1 MGKNPSRKENKI
13 TPPHGRKDGGKPEA
27 HPIVLIVFGC
37 FAAFFATAFIFWT
50 FIPYLQM
57 TTYMDKITSGKAHQV
72 LKTDFIF
79 TPYTY
84 SQRVIRY
91 EFLKYLEEQNI
102 GTQNIPLFDGAIEKM
117 EELVEREGSNPYQ
130 HIRLGR
136 AYDKKVELLKDNSYF
151 KKAEEYYKKAIALA
165 PQRQE
170 TYYAYALSLVRQS
183 RADEAIKILEAPPA
197 LDKAIP
203 ISYFYLGLAQFNF
216 GEATYVG
223 ALENIETSFQL
234 LNANPDMK
242 VSLSIYKRLLAYFY
256 QQQDRPRLFTCA
268 VRLATFDSDQK
279 GLYQGLADWMKV
291 NDRFP
296 SLIFNDGKLSQ
307 FS

>member
-13 TPPHGRKDGGKPEA
+13 TPPQNRKNEGNPA
-27 HPIVLIVFGC
+27 THPVILIIFGC
-37 FAAFFATAFIFWT
+37 FAAFFTIAFIFWT

-79 TPYTY
+79 SPYTY

-102 GTQNIPLFDGAIEKM
+102 GAQNIPLFDGAIEKM

-151 KKAEEYYKKAIALA
+151 KKADESYKKAIALA

-183 RADEAIKILEAPPA
+183 RADEAIKILEVPPA
-197 LDKAIP
+197 LDKDIP

-216 GEATYVG
+216 GETTYVD
-223 ALENIETSFQL
+223 ALTNLETSFAL
-234 LNANPDMK
+234 SNVNPDMK
-242 VSLSIYKRLLAYFY
+242 VSISIYQKLLAYFY
-256 QQQDRPRLFTCA
+256 RQPDRTRLFTCA
-268 VRLATFDSDQK
+268 VRLASFDSDQK
-279 GLYQGLADWMKV
+279 SLYQGLADLMKT

-296 SLIFNDGKLSQ
+296 SLMFNGGKLSQ